1 MPILSFKLDEKS
13 NNEERQNDFQ
23 KFLSQQPKL
32 SIDDLIDVHLQRQKE
47 GRIENFIDQL
57 TREISE
63 KGWI

>member
-1 MPILSFKLDEKS
+1 MPILSYKFDENS
-13 NNEERQNDFQ
+13 NNQEWQNDFQ

-32 SIDDLIDVHLQRQKE
+32 STDDLIDVHLQRQKE

>member
-1 MPILSFKLDEKS
+1 MSILSYKLDGSS
-13 NNEERQNDFQ
+13 NNQEQEKNFQ
-23 KFLSQQPKL
+23 QFLSQQPKL

>member
-13 NNEERQNDFQ
+13 NNKERQNDFQ

-32 SIDDLIDVHLQRQKE
+32 SIDDLIDIHLQRQKE
-47 GRIENFIDQL
+47 GRSENFIDQL
-57 TREISE
+57 IRETSE

>member
-1 MPILSFKLDEKS
+1 MPILSFKLDENP
-13 NNEERQNDFQ
+13 NNEKQEKNLRE
-23 KFLSQQPKL
+23 FLSQQPKL
-32 SIDDLIDVHLQRQKE
+32 SIDDLIDTHLQRQKE

>member
-1 MPILSFKLDEKS
+1 MPILSFKLDD
-13 NNEERQNDFQ
+13 NNKERQNDFQ
-23 KFLSQQPKL
+23 KFLSQQPRL

-57 TREISE
+57 TIEISE